1 MVSFVNDS
9 SSALEAS
16 ESTSSFDSACRLEE
30 DVTSNTSLYSVSPSE
45 ECGSGVILLKLDNQS
60 NTTTNNS
67 QLILKW
73 LEMFKVFFFI
83 FYKILEN
90 TKINTTKCFRAIS

>member
-1 MVSFVNDS
+1 MLSFSNDS

-30 DVTSNTSLYSVSPSE
+30 DVTSETSLYSVSPSE

-60 NTTTNNS
+60 NTTTTLTNNS
-67 QLILKW
+67 ELILKW
-73 LEMFKVFFFI
+73 LEMFKVIFF
-83 FYKILEN
+83 YSL
-90 TKINTTKCFRAIS
+90 